1 MVEDDTVVED
11 NAVELKALPVPLG
24 DALGDGVT
32 DGEGKALGV
41 AEVGAVGALDAVTR
55 VGVSV
60 GDDVSDGVRGGVP
73 VTLGVGDPSVPEN
86 VVEMWVETVP
96 GAGGVGVKRVFAEP
110 EAEPV
115 VEEKLEDDAV
125 MEDDAVAVVDAE
137 DDAVDDAEWEDDAV
151 DDAEWVDEAE

>member
-1 MVEDDTVVED
+1 MALPALGKDSGERVAVGVLDTVSEGVPLRVDEREVGGEGVIVPD
-11 NAVELKALPVPLG
+11 GVGVAKALPVPLG

-60 GDDVSDGVRGGVP
+60 GDDVSDGVRGGVT
-73 VTLGVGDPSVPEN
+73 VTLGVGDPSVPVD

-96 GAGGVGVKRVFAEP
+96 GAGGVGV
-110 EAEPV
+110 
-115 VEEKLEDDAV
+115 
-125 MEDDAVAVVDAE
+125 
-137 DDAVDDAEWEDDAV
+137 
-151 DDAEWVDEAE
+151 

>member
-60 GDDVSDGVRGGVP
+60 GDDVSVRGGVT
-73 VTLGVGDPSVPEN
+73 VTLGVGDPSVPVD

-96 GAGGVGVKRVFAEP
+96 GAGGVGV
-110 EAEPV
+110 
-115 VEEKLEDDAV
+115 
-125 MEDDAVAVVDAE
+125 
-137 DDAVDDAEWEDDAV
+137 
-151 DDAEWVDEAE
+151 